1 MKIHNDGLQ
10 GSAPLETGR
19 TQGTQG
25 STPGQSS
32 GSRTVTGHDGD
43 SVAISGI
50 SSQVS
55 DANAADQ
62 TKRAQRVAELE
73 ALYARG
79 GYQVNADALSKSLV
93 SNALG
98 GTEGGNQ

>member
-19 TQGTQG
+19 THGTQG
-25 STPGQSS
+25 STSNSNGT
-32 GSRTVTGHDGD
+32 RTVTGHDGD

-79 GYQVNADALSKSLV
+79 GYQVSADALSKSLV

-98 GTEGGNQ
+98 GTEGGGTQ